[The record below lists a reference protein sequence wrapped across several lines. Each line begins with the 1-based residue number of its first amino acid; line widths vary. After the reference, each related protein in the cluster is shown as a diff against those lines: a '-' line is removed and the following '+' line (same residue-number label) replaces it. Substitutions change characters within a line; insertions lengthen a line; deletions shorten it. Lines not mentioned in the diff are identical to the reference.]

1 MKKFFT
7 KEYLK
12 ELFYVTLG
20 NLLVAVS
27 FSFFLDPLNLV
38 MGGATGAATI
48 LKCLFGFDTAITVFV
63 INVVLLLI
71 GLLFLGK
78 DLFIKTLYSTIVLPL
93 FISLCNFI
101 YGLLVEEGQVLVS
114 EPMLVILFS
123 SLILGYGI
131 GIVMKHGGTTGGT
144 EIPQKLLYKYI
155 HMPYSVS
162 LYIIDGTVILL
173 GAILIN
179 NGQTSFDIHMIL
191 YAIIFLYL
199 SGLVIDQ
206 IVFSGFNSR
215 AVHIISSK
223 NEEIKSKILQD
234 FDRGVTQIKIV
245 GGYTNEEK
253 SKLICILPSNEYYK
267 LKGLIHQIDPKAF
280 FYVVR
285 ASEVS
290 GEGFSKHHG

>member
-1 MKKFFT
+1 
-7 KEYLK
+7 
-12 ELFYVTLG
+12 
-20 NLLVAVS
+20 
-27 FSFFLDPLNLV
+27 
-38 MGGATGAATI
+38 
-48 LKCLFGFDTAITVFV
+48 
-63 INVVLLLI
+63 
-71 GLLFLGK
+71 
-78 DLFIKTLYSTIVLPL
+78 
-93 FISLCNFI
+93 
-101 YGLLVEEGQVLVS
+101 
-114 EPMLVILFS
+114 
-123 SLILGYGI
+123 
-131 GIVMKHGGTTGGT
+131 
-144 EIPQKLLYKYI
+144 
-155 HMPYSVS
+155 MPYSVS
-162 LYIIDGTVILL
+162 LYIIDGAVILL

-179 NGQTSFDIHMIL
+179 DGQTSFDIHMIL

-285 ASEVS
+285 ANEVS
-290 GEGFSKHHG
+290 GEGFTRKK